1 MRIGFIGGA
10 GHHYL
15 RQLISDPPATLSEL
29 RVAAAGDG
37 YDDARASTFA
47 TSLTGAKWYDDAAA
61 MLDDFQPN
69 IVSVGA
75 VYGHIGEVVAM
86 CIGRGL
92 PVVTDKPL
100 AATWQQYH
108 RIATIAQANAGT
120 RIATEFDLRSAP
132 AFVAARLA
140 VQRGMVGDVALVAA
154 QKSYRFGDARPA
166 FYKSRSDYGGTLLW
180 IASHGIDAIAFTT
193 GLRFASVRGAHGNVT
208 QPTYGSMED
217 HTVSMFELSNGG
229 HAVAHA
235 DFLRP
240 GKAHTHGDD
249 RIRIAGSRGVVE
261 VRDGRCMLTTHDAAE
276 HEITGWAQPT
286 PVHHALLAAV
296 TGTDDTPYSTAES
309 LRMARILLHARD
321 AADKGMT
328 IAMADD

>member
-15 RQLISDPPATLSEL
+15 RQLLSDPPAGVNKL
-29 RVAAAGDG
+29 RVAVAGDG
-37 YDDARASTFA
+37 HDDALARAFA
-47 TSLTGAKWYDDAAA
+47 ATLPGAGWYDDAAG
-61 MLDDFQPN
+61 MLDDFQPQV
-69 IVSVGA
+69 VSVGA
-75 VYGHIGEVVAM
+75 VYGHIGDAVAM
-86 CIGRGL
+86 CVERGL

-100 AATWQQYH
+100 AATWQQYD
-108 RIATIAQANAGT
+108 RIAAAARQKPSV
-120 RIATEFDLRSAP
+120 RIATEFNLRSAP
-132 AFVAARLA
+132 AFVAARMA
-140 VQRGMVGDVALVAA
+140 VQRGMVGDVALVTA
-154 QKSYRFGDARPA
+154 QKSYRFGNERPT

-193 GLRFASVRGAHGNVT
+193 GLRFTSVRGAHGNVT

-261 VRDGRCMLTTHDAAE
+261 VRDGRCMITTHDEAE
-276 HEITGWAQPT
+276 HEITGWAQPM
-286 PVHHALLAAV
+286 PVHHALLASV
-296 TGTDDTPYSTAES
+296 TGAEDTPYSTAES

-321 AADKGMT
+321 ASDKGLT